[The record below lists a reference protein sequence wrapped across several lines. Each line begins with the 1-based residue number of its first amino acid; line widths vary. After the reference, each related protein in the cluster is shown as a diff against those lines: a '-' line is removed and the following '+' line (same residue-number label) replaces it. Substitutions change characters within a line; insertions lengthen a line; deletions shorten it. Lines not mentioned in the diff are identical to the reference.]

1 MFSLEDANYKLAPV
15 KFNADE
21 CLGAH
26 IKEPF
31 PNYSFF
37 WLICGKPGSGKTS
50 LLINSLTMKNENRI
64 YNKVFDKITLVMPPN
79 SEKSIENNP
88 FADMKPEQ
96 KFAQWGQPVVD
107 RIVSIRKS
115 FDEEDAENV
124 TVNTQNNLLTDYIK
138 KLKNDEVAKKK
149 KKKGRQCRQ
158 LLILDDVTAYLKDDP
173 SLLIELGTNRRHLKL
188 SIILMVQFL
197 RSVPLPVRSQVT
209 NLTLFKPA
217 NEKETEILKEE
228 YINMKKNMFDD
239 LTRWV
244 WDTKHDFLM
253 IDKDNSL
260 YYKNLQKINF
270 NSVLYDEPRK
280 KTEEKSKNK
289 QKINDDKKVEESKH

>member
-1 MFSLEDANYKLAPV
+1 MFSLDKANYNLPIV

-21 CLGAH
+21 CLGNH

-37 WLICGKPGSGKTS
+37 WMIVGKPGSGKTS
-50 LLINSLTMKNENRI
+50 LLINSLTCKGENRI
-64 YNKVFDKITLVMPPN
+64 YHKVFDKITLVMPPN
-79 SEKSIENNP
+79 SEKSIQNNP
-88 FADMKPEQ
+88 FADMKPDQ
-96 KFAQWGQPVVD
+96 KFANWGQDVVD

-115 FDEEDAENV
+115 FDEEIEP
-124 TVNTQNNLLTDYIK
+124 VNNDSGILTDYIN
-138 KLKNDEVAKKK
+138 KLKEEEKSTK
-149 KKKGRQCRQ
+149 KKKGRQKRQ
-158 LLILDDVTAYLKDDP
+158 LLIIDDVTAYLKDDP

-188 SIILMVQFL
+188 SIVLMVQFL

-209 NLTLFKPA
+209 HLTLFKPA
-217 NEKETEILKEE
+217 NEKETELLKDE
-228 YINMKKNMFDD
+228 YVNMKKNLFDD

-244 WDTKHDFLM
+244 WETKHDYLM

-270 NSVLYDEPRK
+270 NNLLYGKENQESK
-280 KTEEKSKNK
+280 KGDKKR
-289 QKINDDKKVEESKH
+289 DKKVVHKKGDIKEEPKH